1 MLNLWLRFNLYLA
14 WDHIRMFFSKSSVK
28 SPVFM
33 FALLIVFALF
43 IELSAAQVR
52 VVTITDDFAA
62 IAQSIGG
69 KFVQVD
75 SLVKG
80 SKDLHNIHPKPS
92 MVMKVKRADLLIR
105 LGMSQDAWIDGL
117 IQVARNNRVFPEKNG
132 YLDPSLFIDRLE
144 QPVGRIDAGMGD
156 VHKEGNPHYWLNP
169 KIGIII
175 ADRIKTQLSL
185 IDPENKSY
193 YESNFIQ
200 FENNVLKKIREWK
213 KQVRALD
220 GYSFITYHKVWS
232 YFFDFFKLNLI
243 AHVEPLPGVP
253 PTTSHVKS
261 LMNQIELETDPIIFI
276 TANFYPN
283 RIPNQIA
290 NDTGSKSVVIYPH
303 VTSDEKRYT
312 ELFDR
317 IIGMLLE
324 VSQPK

>member
-1 MLNLWLRFNLYLA
+1 
-14 WDHIRMFFSKSSVK
+14 MFFSKYLVK
-28 SPVFM
+28 SPVFT
-33 FALLIVFALF
+33 FTLLIVFALF
-43 IELSAAQVR
+43 VELSAAQIR

-80 SKDLHNIHPKPS
+80 SKNLHNIHPKPS

-117 IQVARNNRVFPEKNG
+117 IQVARNNRVFPGENG
-132 YLDPSLFIDRLE
+132 YLDPSLFIERLE

-169 KIGIII
+169 NIGIII

-185 IDPENKSY
+185 IDPVNQSY

-200 FENNVLKKIREWK
+200 FEDNVSKKIKEWK
-213 KQVRALD
+213 TLIRPLN
-220 GYSFITYHKVWS
+220 GYSFIAYHKVWS

-283 RIPNQIA
+283 RIPDQIA

-303 VTSDEKRYT
+303 ITSDERRYT
-312 ELFDR
+312 ALFDR
-317 IIGMLLE
+317 MIATLL
-324 VSQPK
+324 QATHPK